1 MENLTP
7 KQIVEAL
14 DKYIIGQGDAKRAVA
29 IALYNRYRRMQVP
42 DQMQKE
48 ITPKNLM
55 MIGPTGVG
63 KTEIARRLAK
73 VVHAPFVKVEATKFT
88 EVGYVGR
95 DVESMVRD
103 LMDVAVTMEED
114 EKYAEIRPEVKR
126 KVDKKLVKLLV
137 PAIKKETKQENGMND
152 FMSMLTN
159 MGNASNLGDMLHTGD
174 QAGNDDPDEGRDV
187 TDDIRNQRLS
197 IKEQLDKGLL
207 EDKEVT
213 IQVEE
218 SRKAPMNDQMQ
229 QMGIDMS
236 SMMDNLIPKKMI
248 SRTLPVKEAR
258 EVLIREESAKRV
270 DHDEIYQGAIDRTEN
285 NGIIF
290 IDEFDKIAPGDKR
303 TSGEVSREGVQ
314 RDILPIVEGSQ
325 VNTKYGAVRTDH
337 ILFIAS
343 GAFAE
348 SKPSDLIA
356 ELQGRFPIRVE
367 LQDLTEDD
375 FVQILTKP
383 DNALTKQYVA
393 LTKAD
398 GINLIFTK
406 EAVEEIAKVAFDLNN
421 TNQNIG
427 ARRLSTVLEK
437 ILSDILYEG
446 PDMQMGDITITRE
459 YVKEQVGKIVS
470 EKDLSRYIL

>member
-7 KQIVEAL
+7 REIVSAL
-14 DKYIIGQGDAKRAVA
+14 DKYIIGQDDAKRSVA

-42 DQMQKE
+42 DKMQKE

-103 LMDVAVTMEED
+103 LMDVSVTMEED
-114 EKYAEIRPEVKR
+114 EKFAEIRPEVKR

-152 FMSMLTN
+152 FMSMLQN
-159 MGNASNLGDMLHTGD
+159 MGNSSNLGDMLRTGD
-174 QAGNDDPDEGRDV
+174 QAENEDPDEGRDV
-187 TDDIRNQRLS
+187 TDDIRNKRLS
-197 IKEQLDKGLL
+197 IKEQLDKRLL
-207 EDKEVT
+207 EDQEVT
-213 IQVEE
+213 IKVQE

-229 QMGIDMS
+229 QMGVDMS
-236 SMMDNLIPKKMI
+236 GMMDQLMPKKMI

-258 EVLIREESAKRV
+258 EVLIREESSKRV
-270 DHDEIYQGAIDRTEN
+270 DHDEIYQGAIDRAEN

-337 ILFIAS
+337 MLFIAS

-367 LQDLTEDD
+367 LKDLTEDD
-375 FVQILTKP
+375 FVKILTVP
-383 DNALTKQYVA
+383 DNALTKQYIA

-398 GINLIFTK
+398 GINLVFTK
-406 EAVEEIAKVAFDLNN
+406 ESVEEIAKVAFDLNN

-437 ILSDILYEG
+437 ILSDILFEG

-459 YVKEQVGKIVS
+459 YVKEQVGKIAS
-470 EKDLSRYIL
+470 DKDLSRYIL

>member
-7 KQIVEAL
+7 RQIVQAL
-14 DKYIIGQGDAKRAVA
+14 DKYIIGQDDAKRSVA

-42 DQMQKE
+42 EKMQKE

-73 VVHAPFVKVEATKFT
+73 VVKAPFVKVEATKFT

-103 LMDVAVTMEED
+103 LMDVSVTMEED
-114 EKYAEIRPEVKR
+114 EKFAEIRPEVKR

-159 MGNASNLGDMLHTGD
+159 MGNSSNLGDMLRTGD
-174 QAGNDDPDEGRDV
+174 QAENEDPDEGRDV
-187 TDDIRNQRLS
+187 TDDIRDQRLS
-197 IKEQLDKGLL
+197 VKEQLDKGLL

-213 IQVEE
+213 IKVQE

-229 QMGIDMS
+229 QMGVDMS
-236 SMMDNLIPKKMI
+236 GMMDQLMPKKMI

-258 EVLIREESAKRV
+258 EVLIREESSKRV
-270 DHDEIYQGAIDRTEN
+270 DHDEIYQGAIDRAEN

-337 ILFIAS
+337 MLFIAS

-367 LQDLTEDD
+367 LKDLTEDD
-375 FVQILTKP
+375 FVQILTVP

-398 GINLIFTK
+398 GINLVFTK

-437 ILSDILYEG
+437 ILSDILFEG
-446 PDMQMGDITITRE
+446 PDMQMGDITITHE

-470 EKDLSRYIL
+470 DKDLSRYIL

>member
-470 EKDLSRYIL
+470 DKDLSRYIL

>member
-7 KQIVEAL
+7 KQIVEQL
-14 DKYIIGQGDAKRAVA
+14 DKYIIGQNDAKKSVA

-42 DQMQKE
+42 DEMQQE
-48 ITPKNLM
+48 ITPKNLL

-73 VVHAPFVKVEATKFT
+73 VVKAPFVKVEATKFT

-103 LMDVAVTMEED
+103 LADVAVSMEED
-114 EKYAEIRPEVKR
+114 EKYEEIRPEVR
-126 KVDKKLVKLLV
+126 QKVDKKLVKLLV
-137 PAIKKETKQENGMND
+137 PAIKKEQKQENGMND

-159 MGNASNLGDMLHTGD
+159 MGNSSNLGDMLRPGT
-174 QAGNDDPDEGRDV
+174 QAGNEDPDEGRDV
-187 TDDIRNQRLS
+187 TDDVRNQRLTV
-197 IKEQLDKGLL
+197 KEQLDKGLL

-229 QMGIDMS
+229 NMGIDMS
-236 SMMDNLIPKKMI
+236 SMMDSIIPKKMI
-248 SRTLPVKEAR
+248 SRTLPVKDAR
-258 EVLIREESAKRV
+258 EALIQEESAKRV
-270 DHDEIYQGAIDRTEN
+270 DHDEIYQAAIERTEN

-290 IDEFDKIAPGDKR
+290 IDEFDKITAGDKR
-303 TSGEVSREGVQ
+303 NSGEVSREGVQ

-325 VNTKYGAVRTDH
+325 INTKYGPVKTDH

-375 FVQILTKP
+375 FIQILTKP

-398 GINLIFTK
+398 GLNLVFTK
-406 EAVEEIAKVAFDLNN
+406 ESIEEIAKVAFDLNN

-437 ILSDILYEG
+437 ILADILYEG

-470 EKDLSRYIL
+470 DKDLSRYIL